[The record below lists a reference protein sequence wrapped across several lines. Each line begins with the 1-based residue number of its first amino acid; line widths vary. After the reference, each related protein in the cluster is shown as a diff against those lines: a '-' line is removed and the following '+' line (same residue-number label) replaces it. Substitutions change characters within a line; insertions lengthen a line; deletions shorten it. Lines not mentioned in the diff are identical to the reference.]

1 MGQVNLLIIRQL
13 LRIKRSYM
21 AQRRKHP
28 IWPKSPRSTYAS
40 RILGRVIGSAD
51 EFLNKV
57 HLMIKGKDIIPFL
70 PILFLT
76 FSVTWITQSVVI
88 NKKVSHLHIYLNY

>member
-1 MGQVNLLIIRQL
+1 MLL
-13 LRIKRSYM
+13 
-21 AQRRKHP
+21 
-28 IWPKSPRSTYAS
+28 
-40 RILGRVIGSAD
+40 
-51 EFLNKV
+51 V

-76 FSVTWITQSVVI
+76 FSVTWITQSAVI